1 MKSPTSCT
9 ILSTR
14 SAPDPLCNTS
24 TRTKSFVLPCKWSTW
39 GHYHRLSTE
48 LPSVITSNT
57 NQSTSI
63 PFSRNI
69 FRASSA
75 IASNPVN
82 ASARIVGPA
91 PERQIPNSPGCV
103 LGVMEEVTSGKP
115 GIWGDWSK
123 DVRNSTSPSAYQTTP
138 VWLVDTVFHG
148 FINKVRVRRRP

>member
-1 MKSPTSCT
+1 MYNT
-9 ILSTR
+9 IHLFDTQHLT
-14 SAPDPLCNTS
+14 ALCNTS
-24 TRTKSFVLPCKWSTW
+24 TPLRTKSFVLLCKWSKW
-39 GHYHRLSTE
+39 DHYHSLSTE

-75 IASNPVN
+75 IASNPAN

-91 PERQIPNSPGCV
+91 PERHIPSSPGCV

-115 GIWGDWSK
+115 GIWDDWSK
-123 DVRNSTSPSAYQTTP
+123 DVRKSTWPSAYQTTP

-148 FINKVRVRRRP
+148 FINKVRVWRGP